1 MSDPGKHTFFIKL
14 TPDGIGLNPDIVI
27 PFTHTNLPSDGMR
40 FRDDAELY
48 WEVQIQH
55 FSKESK
61 TVVVGVSDYAP
72 EDITLFFTQQPRTAL
87 NGIEFSQLDWNQ
99 LSPHLSSYR
108 KAAFSGLIGDTD
120 KIVQNRPPIEQR
132 TLDRIHNA
140 STGVLHVEFSVS
152 FDKATFVTGGVLVL
166 HKFRGQL
173 IEILIPNGFI
183 LKEFDLLKHYITR
196 LLGQKRFHVNAR
208 ITLSDDDITDVNAT
222 SPEIDRIN
230 EEIFDAVRYLQAKS
244 ARKSPPPD
252 VDRELFTSDELLKE
266 ESGSPDNGLRLLEII
281 LRDDKIRNK
290 QQIIYLAGKLHT
302 ATEKI
307 LFTSHP
313 QFGFVF
319 HVRGND
325 LMHFVWEL
333 LNSHATYVWSYDPKR
348 TTSKLARRRL
358 EYALSTIREEG
369 RQSYRIEMPHAPG
382 MDQLHFS
389 VIRHDKIAV
398 STSAGFA
405 IWRVRLQERLV

>member
-1 MSDPGKHTFFIKL
+1 
-14 TPDGIGLNPDIVI
+14 
-27 PFTHTNLPSDGMR
+27 
-40 FRDDAELY
+40 
-48 WEVQIQH
+48 
-55 FSKESK
+55 
-61 TVVVGVSDYAP
+61 
-72 EDITLFFTQQPRTAL
+72 
-87 NGIEFSQLDWNQ
+87 
-99 LSPHLSSYR
+99 
-108 KAAFSGLIGDTD
+108 
-120 KIVQNRPPIEQR
+120 
-132 TLDRIHNA
+132 
-140 STGVLHVEFSVS
+140 
-152 FDKATFVTGGVLVL
+152 
-166 HKFRGQL
+166 
-173 IEILIPNGFI
+173 
-183 LKEFDLLKHYITR
+183 
-196 LLGQKRFHVNAR
+196 
-208 ITLSDDDITDVNAT
+208 
-222 SPEIDRIN
+222 
-230 EEIFDAVRYLQAKS
+230 
-244 ARKSPPPD
+244 
-252 VDRELFTSDELLKE
+252 
-266 ESGSPDNGLRLLEII
+266 LLEII

-405 IWRVRLQERLV
+405 IWRARLQERLV